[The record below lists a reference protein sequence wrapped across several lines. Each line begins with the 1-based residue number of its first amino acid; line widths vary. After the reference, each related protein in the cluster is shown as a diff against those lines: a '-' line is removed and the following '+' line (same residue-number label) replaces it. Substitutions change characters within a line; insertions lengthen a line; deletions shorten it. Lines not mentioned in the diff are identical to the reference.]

1 MLIPALKD
9 TERETSMK
17 IIIAT
22 ILVLGLPVLAAAQL
36 QTDLAPDTVVAV
48 IDGEPIRLS
57 EVTAA
62 VLALDGKRLFS
73 LNQQLHAVREQAL
86 NGLIGERL
94 LAREAK
100 NAGMTIEDYV
110 EALPVERVDEKEVEL
125 MLAGAMQRNNA
136 IHPDKL
142 RELIREHL
150 RDQKRQAARRRQ
162 IEQLKLEHKR
172 AGKPIVMNLEP
183 PRVKVPVTD
192 TDPSRGAGPVEI
204 IEFSDF
210 QCPYC
215 QKAQPMIRE
224 LLAKYEGKVRLVWKD
239 FPLPNH
245 QHAIPAAIAA
255 RCAGD
260 QGRFWEY
267 HDVLFDNQQ
276 ALTAADLR
284 KHAGTAGVE
293 LSRFDACIE
302 SGKYREVV
310 ADAAAGNGE
319 HLVEVTPTFLVNGR
333 VIQGAVPL
341 YEIAAVVDQE
351 LDN

>member
-1 MLIPALKD
+1 MLTFITTKD
-9 TERETSMK
+9 TGTLRRLAAAAIVML
-17 IIIAT
+17 A
-22 ILVLGLPVLAAAQL
+22 LPALAAAQA
-36 QTDLAPDTVVAV
+36 QTDLPPDTVVAV
-48 IDGEPIRLS
+48 IDGVPITLS
-57 EVTAA
+57 EVSAA
-62 VLALDGKRLFS
+62 ALALDGKRLFS

-100 NAGMTIEDYV
+100 DAGMTVDEYV
-110 EALPVERVDEKEVEL
+110 EALPVERVDEREVEL

-136 IHPDKL
+136 IDPDKL
-142 RELIREHL
+142 RQLIRDHL
-150 RDQKRQAARRRQ
+150 RDQKRQAARRKQ
-162 IEQLKLEHKR
+162 IEQLKLEHKH
-172 AGKPIVMNLEP
+172 AGKPIVMNLQP
-183 PRVKVPVTD
+183 PRIKVPVAD
-192 TDPSRGAGPVEI
+192 TDPSKGAGPVEV

-245 QHAIPAAIAA
+245 QYAIPAAIAA
-255 RCAGD
+255 RCAGE

-276 ALTAADLR
+276 ALGATDLR
-284 KHAGTAGVE
+284 KHAEAVRIDV
-293 LSRFDACIE
+293 SKFDACIE
-302 SGKYREVV
+302 SGKYRDVI
-310 ADAAAGNGE
+310 ADAAASNGE

-333 VIQGAVPL
+333 VLQGAVPL
-341 YEIAAVVDQE
+341 YEIAAIVDQE
-351 LDN
+351 LEN

>member
-1 MLIPALKD
+1 MP
-9 TERETSMK
+9 S
-17 IIIAT
+17 
-22 ILVLGLPVLAAAQL
+22 
-36 QTDLAPDTVVAV
+36 
-48 IDGEPIRLS
+48 
-57 EVTAA
+57 
-62 VLALDGKRLFS
+62 
-73 LNQQLHAVREQAL
+73 
-86 NGLIGERL
+86 
-94 LAREAK
+94 
-100 NAGMTIEDYV
+100 
-110 EALPVERVDEKEVEL
+110 
-125 MLAGAMQRNNA
+125 
-136 IHPDKL
+136 HPDKL

-192 TDPSRGAGPVEI
+192 TDPSKGAGPVEI

-224 LLAKYEGKVRLVWKD
+224 MLAKYEGKVRLVWKD

-276 ALTAADLR
+276 ALTARRPAKTRGNGRSRIVEIRRVYR
-284 KHAGTAGVE
+284 KRKVQ
-293 LSRFDACIE
+293 
-302 SGKYREVV
+302 EVV
-310 ADAAAGNGE
+310 ADATAGNSE

-333 VIQGAVPL
+333 VVQGAVPL

>member
-1 MLIPALKD
+1 M
-9 TERETSMK
+9 
-17 IIIAT
+17 
-22 ILVLGLPVLAAAQL
+22 LGLPVLAAAQL
-36 QTDLAPDTVVAV
+36 QTDLAPDTVIAV

-62 VLALDGKRLFS
+62 ALALDGKRLFS

-192 TDPSRGAGPVEI
+192 TDPSKGAGPVEI

-224 LLAKYEGKVRLVWKD
+224 LLAKYRGEGKARVEGLSLAEPSACDSGCNRRALCRRSGQV
-239 FPLPNH
+239 LG
-245 QHAIPAAIAA
+245 IP
-255 RCAGD
+255 RCALRQSAGAYR
-260 QGRFWEY
+260 GRPAE
-267 HDVLFDNQQ
+267 
-276 ALTAADLR
+276 AR
-284 KHAGTAGVE
+284 
-293 LSRFDACIE
+293 
-302 SGKYREVV
+302 
-310 ADAAAGNGE
+310 GNGRSRI
-319 HLVEVTPTFLVNGR
+319 VEIRRVYRKREIQRSGR
-333 VIQGAVPL
+333 
-341 YEIAAVVDQE
+341 
-351 LDN
+351 